1 MQITIHNIQ
10 TIQEEGGWY
19 KIGGE
24 LKLDTAAD
32 VLQIEKI
39 AEVLSVPREKIYM
52 SPGVIDPVALQWVS
66 RKFIEYII
74 KADLEERRA
83 VT

>member
-10 TIQEEGGWY
+10 TIQEEGSWY

-24 LKLDTAAD
+24 IKLDTDADKFQIERIAAIIGVEPALVYFAPGVVD
-32 VLQIEKI
+32 PLVLQWI
-39 AEVLSVPREKIYM
+39 A
-52 SPGVIDPVALQWVS
+52 

-74 KADLEERRA
+74 AADLNERKQAR
-83 VT
+83 